1 MELGYKL
8 ILASAS
14 PRRREL
20 LAGLD
25 VDFEVRV
32 MAGIDESYPDE
43 LPSEQIPL
51 YISRK
56 KSSVYKNSMADDELV
71 ITADTVVV
79 CDGRILGKPSNADDA
94 SLMLRMLSGKR
105 HQVVTGV
112 TLATV
117 SKAHSFTV
125 TTDVWFSELSDT
137 EIDYYIKNY
146 RPFDKAGAYG
156 IQEWIGFVGVE
167 RIEGSYFNVVGL
179 PVQRLYR
186 ELLMF
191 VNSQAAD

>member
-32 MAGIDESYPDE
+32 MAGIDESYPE
-43 LPSEQIPL
+43 NLPLEQIPL

-56 KSSVYKNSMADDELV
+56 KSSVYQCSIADDELV

-94 SLMLRMLSGKR
+94 ALMLRMLSGKR

-112 TLATV
+112 TFATV
-117 SKAHSFTV
+117 RKTHSFTV
-125 TTDVWFSELSDT
+125 TTDVWFSELTDT
-137 EIDYYIKNY
+137 EIDYYIRQYK
-146 RPFDKAGAYG
+146 PFDKAGAYG
-156 IQEWIGFVGVE
+156 IQEWIGYVGVE

-186 ELLMF
+186 ELTAF
-191 VNSQAAD
+191 VNSQVTD